1 MVNEDSGEV
10 RKEEPRLVEPEFI
23 MDRDI
28 LSMLIRENNDDISK
42 LIFPIIKRW
51 VIGNQGNVTEDEY
64 KLCMF
69 FNDLI
74 KAREDDKR
82 G

>member
-1 MVNEDSGEV
+1 
-10 RKEEPRLVEPEFI
+10 
-23 MDRDI
+23 MDREI
-28 LSMLIRENNDDISK
+28 LSMLIRENSDE
-42 LIFPIIKRW
+42 LTRLMFPIVKRW
-51 VIGNQGNVTEDEY
+51 VIGNQGNVTQDEY

-74 KAREDDKR
+74 RAREDDKR

>member
-1 MVNEDSGEV
+1 MVNENSGEV
-10 RKEEPRLVEPEFI
+10 RTEEPRLVEPEFI
-23 MDRDI
+23 MDREI
-28 LSMLIRENNDDISK
+28 LSMLIRENSDE
-42 LIFPIIKRW
+42 LTRLMFPIVKRW
-51 VIGNQGNVTEDEY
+51 VIGNQGNVTQDEY

-74 KAREDDKR
+74 RAREDDKR